1 MPIDQAT
8 NQPKSPNRVSFLFVI
23 IGVMLGSRAFGQA
36 IPAANYQEAKGSGT
50 ARQDPF
56 QAVPSFH
63 GSDRVPASQTGS
75 NEAWL
80 AEGINS
86 FGMRLLREVG
96 LRGDR
101 LSNQILSPYSISS
114 AMVLVAEGAHG
125 QTAHE
130 IAATFHFGSDLRRVG
145 RGFSDLNARLMIPA
159 SEATGNPA
167 KSESAGPS
175 ATADKPG
182 RPQEAPVPRFVLGI
196 EYHPNP
202 AGGILTTRIEPG
214 GLAERAGI
222 HAGDLI
228 YEIDG
233 ERINS
238 EEDLNRHLNLAHRV
252 VQVALMRPAHEQ
264 PTVVNVETEP
274 VAQQAVT
281 LPAAEAVGKTNLA
294 APALVL
300 ANALWIQKGFK
311 LLDSYLLEVKS
322 HHGASIRDVDFVQ
335 QADQAAEIIN
345 AWIALQTNGR
355 ITNIV
360 DKSLA
365 SSDTRLILTNALYF
379 KGRWKKP
386 FPPSTAPPVKFK
398 GTSNAQAQVQMMRTT
413 GTFKLAR
420 RQSDKPARREGY
432 QAIELPYAR
441 STLSMVVLLPDRDD
455 GLPDLVKELD
465 LKVLADPLEGAEP
478 VLVDLSLPKFS
489 VTSKIDLTGILR
501 SQIPSAFSREDAD
514 FSGMTGGKDLRL
526 SAVVHQSFLRVDEAG
541 SEAAA
546 ATAAGIVPRSPPE
559 AEFIADHPFLFM
571 IRDNASGTVLFL
583 GIFTSP

>member
-1 MPIDQAT
+1 MNEQ
-8 NQPKSPNRVSFLFVI
+8 
-23 IGVMLGSRAFGQA
+23 SRL
-36 IPAANYQEAKGSGT
+36 I
-50 ARQDPF
+50 
-56 QAVPSFH
+56 
-63 GSDRVPASQTGS
+63 
-75 NEAWL
+75 
-80 AEGINS
+80 
-86 FGMRLLREVG
+86 RLLLLVICSVLSPLTTCRGHRASPTDGKQSHVRG
-96 LRGDR
+96 LEQETRTITKETGHSTTAKPEPVLHPGEFLVPGASNAYGLDLFLT
-101 LSNQILSPYSISS
+101 LSVPELSSGNLLLSPYSISS
-114 AMVLVAEGAHG
+114 AMVLVGEGSRG

-130 IAATFHFGSDLRRVG
+130 ISTTFHFGSDLSSAA

-159 SEATGNPA
+159 SEATGYPA
-167 KSESAGPS
+167 KPESACPS
-175 ATADKPG
+175 ATSDKPG
-182 RPQEAPVPRFVLGI
+182 RPQEALAPRFVLGI

-222 HAGDLI
+222 QAGDLI
-228 YEIDG
+228 YAMDG

-238 EEDLNRHLNLAHRV
+238 EEDLNRHLNRAHRV
-252 VQVALMRPAHEQ
+252 VQLSLMRPAHQQ
-264 PTVVNVETEP
+264 PIVVNVESEP
-274 VAQQAVT
+274 AAQQAVT
-281 LPAAEAVGKTNLA
+281 LPAAEAVGKTPLE

-300 ANALWIQKGFK
+300 ANALWIQEGFK

-335 QADQAAEIIN
+335 QADQAAGIIN
-345 AWIALQTNGR
+345 EWIALQTNGR

-420 RQSDKPARREGY
+420 RQSDKVAQREGY
-432 QAIELPYAR
+432 QVIDLPYAR
-441 STLSMVVLLPDRDD
+441 STLSMVVLLPDHDD
-455 GLPDLVKELD
+455 GLPGLVKGLD
-465 LKVLADPLEGAEP
+465 LKVLTDPLEGAEP

-501 SQIPSAFSREDAD
+501 SQVPSAFSREDAD

-526 SAVVHQSFLRVDEAG
+526 SAVVHQTFLRVDEAG

-571 IRDNASGTVLFL
+571 IRDNATGTVLFL
-583 GIFTSP
+583 GILTTP